1 MTSRERLL
9 ALIRGKPVDRCGVDT
24 YGLDGLNRPDLRD
37 DPSCA
42 ELLALIDAETELMLH
57 WGPKIEKNLFFSA
70 SPEVS
75 VSEERY
81 PEDDHTLIRRT
92 LHTPK
97 GDLYSL
103 CAEHQGVETL
113 WQMEHYLK
121 DDEDV
126 EKFLSIPYVRPRVED
141 NDFAAAQAR
150 IGERGLMVA
159 SIGDPIGHVA
169 ELFEF
174 GEFTVRAWQDT
185 ATIRRLLDAMAPRI
199 YDWLEGLLSLGV
211 TDVVFRLCGPEYAG
225 EPYLS
230 PALFRELV
238 VEYDL
243 PIARMIHDAG
253 CYVRLHCHGRLANVI
268 DHLMELEPDILE
280 PVEGPPSGD
289 ITIGELA
296 QRVGRRCVLM
306 GNLQPRDLE
315 FVSPQR
321 VEELVREIME
331 SVAGRSSLIVA
342 PTDRPIV
349 FPLSPVQARNIR
361 RYVEAVLEWGP
372 QYDWD

>member
-9 ALIRGKPVDRCGVDT
+9 ALIHDKPVDRCGVCT
-24 YGLDGLNRPDLRD
+24 YGLDSCNRPDLRD
-37 DPSCA
+37 DSSCA
-42 ELLALIDAETELMLH
+42 GLLTLVDAESEIMLRWHPQTERNIFL
-57 WGPKIEKNLFFSA
+57 SA
-70 SPEVS
+70 SPDVS
-75 VSEERY
+75 VGEERY
-81 PEDDHTLIRRT
+81 PEDDHTMIRIT

-97 GDLYSL
+97 GDLHSL
-103 CAEHQGVETL
+103 SAEHRGVETV

-121 DDEDV
+121 DNEDV
-126 EKFLSIPYVRPRVED
+126 EKFLSIPYVRPRVKD
-141 NDFAAAQAR
+141 NDFAGAQAR
-150 IGERGLMVA
+150 IGERGLVSVGIA
-159 SIGDPIGHVA
+159 DPICYVA
-169 ELFEF
+169 DLFEF

-199 YDWLEGLLSLGV
+199 YDWLQGLLGLGI
-211 TDVVFRLCGPEYAG
+211 TDVVFRLVGAEYAG

-238 VEYDL
+238 TEYDL
-243 PIARMIHDAG
+243 PIAHMIHDAG
-253 CYVRLHCHGRLANVI
+253 CYVRLHCHGRLANVL

-296 QRVGRRCVLM
+296 QRIGRRCVLM
-306 GNLQPRDLE
+306 GNLQPREVE
-315 FVSPQR
+315 FASSHR
-321 VEELVREIME
+321 VEQLARGIME
-331 SVAGRSSLIVA
+331 SVAGRSPLIVA

-349 FPLSPVQARNIR
+349 YPLSPVHARNIR

-372 QYDWD
+372 RCDWN